1 MRKPTFYKI
10 SILALLL
17 AFFAIELAA
26 CGAKDSAAPAA
37 SNASQGTGT
46 AKDST
51 ATAAAGKDAAPA
63 KPAAAAPI
71 EVKAEASNFT
81 WKLDKT
87 EFTVGQP
94 IHFNATSTQ
103 GVHGFSI
110 VGTDVKIAQVGEND
124 KKDVTW
130 TPDKPGEYTVK
141 CIFMCGSGHST
152 MMTKITVK

>member
-1 MRKPTFYKI
+1 MRQATFYKI
-10 SILALLL
+10 SVLALLL
-17 AFFAIELAA
+17 VFFALELAA

-37 SNASQGTGT
+37 GAPA
-46 AKDST
+46 AKD
-51 ATAAAGKDAAPA
+51 ATAAAPAGKDAAPA
-63 KPAAAAPI
+63 KPAAAAPV

-87 EFTVGQP
+87 EFSVGQP
-94 IHFNATSTQ
+94 VHFNVTSTQ

-110 VGTDVKIAQVGEND
+110 VGTDVKIAQVGESD

-130 TPDKPGEYTVK
+130 TPDKAGEYTVK